1 MTQTNPSFNPLP
13 RYKSK
18 KGWYEDKPPKEKGG
32 MPTEVEIAGPIV
44 IKNKFIDPKTNT
56 EKVIITDEDQKVIVE
71 SSDIL
76 TTQKLPSL
84 MNSTKV
90 FLYYSHYLGVSVI

>member
-1 MTQTNPSFNPLP
+1 MV
-13 RYKSK
+13 
-18 KGWYEDKPPKEKGG
+18 DKPPKEKGG
-32 MPTEVEIAGPIV
+32 MPIEVEITGPIV
-44 IKNKFIDPKTNT
+44 IENKFIDPKTNT

-84 MNSTKV
+84 TKYGFSINEKYTKDLGYALQNAQSITH
-90 FLYYSHYLGVSVI
+90 FLLI

>member
-1 MTQTNPSFNPLP
+1 MTQTNPSFNPSP

-18 KGWYEDKPPKEKGG
+18 KGWYKDKPPKEKGG

-44 IKNKFIDPKTNT
+44 IENKFIDPKTNT
-56 EKVIITDEDQKVIVE
+56 EKVIITDEDQKEIVE

-84 MNSTKV
+84 MKYGFSINEKYTKD
-90 FLYYSHYLGVSVI
+90 LGYA

>member
-1 MTQTNPSFNPLP
+1 MAQTNFSFNTLP
-13 RYKSK
+13 YYVPK